1 MWPWVVAAAVLLPLA
16 TLAVLRSS
24 PGTFAAASAPTAP
37 PATTTVK
44 STSDTHLAVDT
55 IFLNS
60 VRAQLVPFDTEAHVI
75 RLAHQQCEQF
85 AGGASLA
92 AVTASTV
99 SFSVTSGI
107 AAVPWSQD
115 QATFVARTAVAVYC
129 PEQSPHLQN

>member
-1 MWPWVVAAAVLLPLA
+1 MWPWAVAAAVLLPLA
-16 TLAVLRSS
+16 TLAALRSS
-24 PGTFAAASAPTAP
+24 PPTSAAASKPTDTP
-37 PATTTVK
+37 PATPK

-60 VRAQLVPFDTEAHVI
+60 VRARLVPFDTEAHVI

-85 AGGASLA
+85 AGGAALA
-92 AVTASTV
+92 DVTASTV

-115 QATFVARTAVAVYC
+115 QAAFVARTAVAVYC